1 VTFEGLLAF
10 IGVLVAVLAIAR
22 PVQRRSL
29 SLFVPMWFL
38 GAATVLS
45 LILIVFREAPLGVAP
60 PFRWRLD
67 LVLFG
72 LTLGAFV
79 LPVGAAVWS
88 WISWHRAKLTGNK
101 LARVEDL
108 FQAALRER
116 EFDEVERIL
125 RKNQQRLIHLP
136 AGAATVLFDPA
147 MVEALLNSHSL
158 VHLELLG
165 NVPFLKS
172 LENRFAAVDV
182 VTRALLRSGVSPLRS
197 AVVSR
202 YGGLEHLVHSEAD
215 QALIEKTFQNPEWY
229 FDASAHYPLVISA
242 VEELRS
248 GKYDSSYN
256 DVGRD
261 YEASQGISARSRCP
275 IYLAAKTEVLA
286 IKTALEA
293 RVEKDFYVTDL
304 WDVFRSVQ
312 ERSTFDRNVWES
324 PLSNSEFPT
333 PYAYLL
339 YTFAADLRDL
349 SATAVRTATSK
360 TDPPRIEL
368 PGRLARD
375 LALAWSFCVWSI
387 ADSEA
392 QVAHEFRNAI
402 IREYL
407 VFILELGWGASE
419 IYFGQIQD
427 AESLDIWRDLFLQ
440 ELQHRFRGDSAQ
452 KSVLKEAMESLDQ
465 GKSYVSDGYTWLEE
479 NLFGRPEVES

>member
-1 VTFEGLLAF
+1 MTFEGLLAF

-45 LILIVFREAPLGVAP
+45 LILIVFREAPLGVPP
-60 PFRWRLD
+60 PFRWHLD

-72 LTLGAFV
+72 LTFGAFV

-101 LARVEDL
+101 LGRVEDV

-165 NVPFLKS
+165 NVPFLRS

-182 VTRALLRSGVSPLRS
+182 VTRDLLRSGVSPLRS
-197 AVVSR
+197 AVVSM
-202 YGGLEHLVHSEAD
+202 YGGLEHLVYSDAE

-293 RVEKDFYVTDL
+293 GVDRDFYVTDL
-304 WDVFRSVQ
+304 WDIFRSVQ
-312 ERSTFDRNVWES
+312 ERSRFDRSVWES

-339 YTFAADLRDL
+339 YEIAGDLRDL
-349 SATAVRTATSK
+349 SATAVKTSTSK
-360 TDPPRIEL
+360 TDAPRVEG
-368 PGRLARD
+368 PRRLAKD
-375 LALAWSFCVWSI
+375 LALTWSFCVWRI
-387 ADSEA
+387 ADSEG
-392 QVAHEFRNAI
+392 QVARGFRNQKQDNRRISGIHA
-402 IREYL
+402 RTR
-407 VFILELGWGASE
+407 LGAK
-419 IYFGQIQD
+419 
-427 AESLDIWRDLFLQ
+427 RDLL
-440 ELQHRFRGDSAQ
+440 RSDAGCRGTGHLA
-452 KSVLKEAMESLDQ
+452 
-465 GKSYVSDGYTWLEE
+465 
-479 NLFGRPEVES
+479 